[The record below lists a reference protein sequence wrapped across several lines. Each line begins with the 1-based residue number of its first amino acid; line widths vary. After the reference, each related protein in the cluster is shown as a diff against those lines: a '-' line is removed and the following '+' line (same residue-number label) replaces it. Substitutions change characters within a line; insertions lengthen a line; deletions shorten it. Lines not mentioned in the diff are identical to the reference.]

1 MLIVLVVDGFGKS
14 ERLLDLIRFSD
25 EDFDTELEEGM
36 RCVFDEMVVVG
47 PEEILS
53 LLLTVIIPLLGNN
66 DRLVV
71 KFVLIF
77 EDIFGV
83 FFKFWLLGN
92 KERLATKD
100 EGTFGV
106 DSLFGNNDLLVIKFV
121 LTDEDDT
128 LGVVVLVV
136 FSQNFDCKPA
146 GVFFVIAEEPFSLC
160 F

>member
-36 RCVFDEMVVVG
+36 RCVFDEMVVVC

-53 LLLTVIIPLLGNN
+53 LLLTVIPLLGNN

-136 FSQNFDCKPA
+136 FSRNFDCKLA
-146 GVFFVIAEEPFSLC
+146 GVFFVIAEEPFSLS